1 MKWFNLEDNINLLTF
16 IGAIAILTITA
27 VVVIRLFGTMKDRSD
42 KGELSEHSWD
52 GIGEY
57 KNPLPFGWAICF
69 AGTII
74 WAIWYF
80 LAGYPL
86 NSYSQIGEYNEE
98 VKAYNDKFEAKF
110 ASVSG
115 ADLAAM
121 GEQVF
126 LVQCAQCHGVDANG
140 INGKAANLNVWGSEQ
155 AIYETIINGSKGLN
169 YPMGEMNKAA
179 DLGIDDATAK
189 AIAAYVAAEV
199 SAIKKTKSPELVA
212 VGKEAF
218 VTCASC
224 HGEDGKGMDGMAPD
238 LSKYGSSDFVVD
250 VLNRGKSG
258 FIGVMPNFA
267 NSGVLNATQQKA
279 VGAYINSLKG
289 E

>member
-16 IGAIAILTITA
+16 IGAIAILAITA
-27 VVVIRLFGTMKDRSD
+27 VVVIRLFGTMKDKSD

-69 AGTII
+69 AGVII
-74 WAIWYF
+74 WAIWYI

-86 NSYSQIGEYNEE
+86 NSYSQIGQYNEE

-115 ADLAAM
+115 ADLVAM

-169 YPMGEMNKAA
+169 YPMGEMNKAV
-179 DLGIDDATAK
+179 DFGIDDATAK
-189 AIAAYVAAEV
+189 AIAAYVAAEI

-212 VGKEAF
+212 TGKEAF
-218 VTCASC
+218 AICASC
-224 HGEDGKGMDGMAPD
+224 HGEDGKGMDGMSPD
-238 LSKYGSSDFVVD
+238 LSQYGSIDFVVD

-258 FIGVMPNFA
+258 FIGLMPSFA

>member
-16 IGAIAILTITA
+16 IGAIAILAITA
-27 VVVIRLFGTMKDRSD
+27 VVVIRLFGTMKDKSD

-69 AGTII
+69 AGVII
-74 WAIWYF
+74 WAIWYI

-86 NSYSQIGEYNEE
+86 NSYSQIGQYNEE

-115 ADLAAM
+115 ADLVAM

-169 YPMGEMNKAA
+169 YPLGEMNKAA
-179 DLGIDDATAK
+179 DFGIDDATAK
-189 AIAAYVAAEV
+189 AIAAYVAAEI

-212 VGKEAF
+212 AGKEAF
-218 VTCASC
+218 AICASC
-224 HGEDGKGMDGMAPD
+224 HGEDGKGMDGMSPD
-238 LSKYGSSDFVVD
+238 LSQYGSIDFVVD

-258 FIGVMPNFA
+258 FIGLMPSFA